1 MGVTPLA
8 GALKRC
14 GAATVAVALW
24 CLAASA
30 QDLDRVLYAEE
41 GVLHALVDP
50 MEDPAEKGA
59 FEAMRAASDPA
70 SKRRLA
76 EQFLER
82 FPQSWMTSSA
92 HQAAAQASIELNDL
106 AAALAHGRASLRI
119 LPENSPLQVSMAN
132 VMVHAGLLEEAEA
145 SSRAALEYLQRFRHP
160 VAHSNAEW
168 EQISH
173 QLGASAQYVLGRVL
187 ATRGLRSSGERRAQL
202 LESSRERLLESAR
215 LNPTD
220 GIALLLLGI
229 VQQELGDRDG
239 SLRAFANAAR
249 ETGPARERALEQLRK
264 VWRADPS
271 TTGTFE
277 GFVAAMPRLRLAA
290 AGKGR
295 EADKSGTTARY
306 AGSEACA
313 ECHAEVS
320 EAWSETGMAK
330 MFRPYKPANVIGDFS
345 RSDDDLSGDAGPV
358 AWRAVL
364 DGGGHYFEMP
374 TPAGPKRYRVDY
386 TIGSKWQQA
395 YATRLPDGR
404 IHVFPLQYNRLHGE
418 WVNFWAVLDGGP
430 SDRSSV
436 GDFHRMRSETNYQVH
451 CSSCHTSQ
459 VLAEG
464 ARIVPDRITF
474 REAGVNC
481 EMCHG
486 PSQPHV
492 EAMREGRP
500 DPDAGG
506 LPVRFGEVGHERH
519 VAVCAQCH
527 MQSGIVDLGSRGEIN
542 YPDARGE
549 FPGSRLQR
557 PYEDFSRGAFY
568 KDGRFRETTF
578 IVESFLRSRCYRE
591 GQAHCGHC
599 HDPHPADSATNPTSL
614 RFRNNK
620 DQMCLQCH
628 GGLAAG
634 LEEHTRH
641 EPQSPASRCAAC
653 HMPKIMNS
661 MMFQAGTHRID
672 DIPDAAMTE
681 RFGPEESPNA
691 CLACHEEQTPAW
703 AGQLLADW

>member
-1 MGVTPLA
+1 MVHVLSRRCAAALA
-8 GALKRC
+8 VCLW
-14 GAATVAVALW
+14 AAVVG
-24 CLAASA
+24 A
-30 QDLDRVLYAEE
+30 QDLDRVLYSDET
-41 GVLHALVDP
+41 VLHALVDP
-50 MEDPAEKGA
+50 MEDPEEKGA
-59 FEAMRAASDPA
+59 FEDMRAAADPA
-70 SKRRLA
+70 TKRRLA
-76 EQFLER
+76 ERFLQR
-82 FPQSWMTSSA
+82 FPKSWMTSSA

-106 AAALAHGRASLRI
+106 DAALAHGRASLRI

-132 VMVHAGLLEEAEA
+132 VMVHAGLLGEAEA
-145 SSRAALEYLQRFRHP
+145 SSRAALDYLQRFRHP
-160 VAHSNAEW
+160 LAHSSAEW
-168 EQISH
+168 EQIAR
-173 QLGASAQYVLGRVL
+173 QLGASAEYVIGRVL

-202 LESSRERLLESAR
+202 LASSRERLLESAR
-215 LNPTD
+215 LNPAD

-229 VQQELGDRDG
+229 VQQELGDKDG
-239 SLRAFANAAR
+239 SVRAFASAAR
-249 ETGPARERALEQLRK
+249 QTGPARERALQRLREI
-264 VWRADPS
+264 WRSGPAG
-271 TTGTFE
+271 TGSFE
-277 GFVAAMPRLRLAA
+277 GFLSAIPRLRHGGRAMRGRAGTRGVAA
-290 AGKGR
+290 P
-295 EADKSGTTARY
+295 Y
-306 AGSEACA
+306 AGSDACA
-313 ECHAEVS
+313 DCHAEVS
-320 EAWSETGMAK
+320 EAWAETGMAK
-330 MFRPYKPANVIGDFS
+330 MFRPYKPENIIGDFS
-345 RSDDDLSGDAGPV
+345 EDADRSGDSGP
-358 AWRAVL
+358 ATWRAVV
-364 DGGGHYFEMP
+364 DGGVHYLEMP
-374 TPAGPKRYRVDY
+374 TPSGPKRYRVDY

-436 GDFHRMRSETNYQVH
+436 GDFHRMRKETNYQVH

-464 ARIVPDRITF
+464 ALVLAERITF

-500 DPDAGG
+500 DAQAGG
-506 LPVRFGEVGHERH
+506 LPVRFGEVGHERY

-527 MQSGIVDLGSRGEIN
+527 MQSAIVDLGSRGEIN

-557 PYEDFSRGAFY
+557 PYEDYSRGAFY

-578 IVESFLRSRCYRE
+578 IVESFVRSQCYRE

-599 HDPHPADSATNPTSL
+599 HDPHPADSASNPTSL
-614 RFRNNK
+614 KFRENR

-628 GGLAAG
+628 GGIVAG
-634 LEEHTRH
+634 LEDHTRH
-641 EPQSPASRCAAC
+641 APESAASRCAAC

-691 CLACHEEQTPAW
+691 CLACHDEETPAW
-703 AGQLLADW
+703 AVQLLADW